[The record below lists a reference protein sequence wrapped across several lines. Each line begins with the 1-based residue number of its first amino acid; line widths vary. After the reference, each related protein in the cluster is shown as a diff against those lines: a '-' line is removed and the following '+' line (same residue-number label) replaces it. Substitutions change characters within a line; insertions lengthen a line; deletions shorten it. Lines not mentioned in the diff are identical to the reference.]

1 MTPVAIVGVTVFAVA
16 ALVLASLLRVVDTQ
30 IHLAALAEQVALTQ
44 AQRLLAGEAVCR
56 RIDLPPPYVLA
67 QCQSTET
74 DVMVDLDQ
82 RLSLGWI
89 DLTVTA
95 RGRYLLNA

>member
-67 QCQSTET
+67 QCQRTET
-74 DVMVDLDQ
+74 DVMVALAQ
-82 RLSLGWI
+82 RLSVGWI